1 MIRYIKGDIFASP
14 AQVITN
20 TVNLEGVMGKGIA
33 LEFKKRYPKMFE
45 AYKKRCDSGEFNIGN
60 LLLYREYDKWILL
73 FPTKNEW
80 RRKSQLSY
88 IEKGLQ
94 KFVINWDKLG
104 IDSIAFPAL
113 GCGNGGLDWNEVR
126 PLMEKYLKRLPI
138 NIYIYTDSY
147 FDTDSNTEK
156 LSDIEKMLSGEAG
169 LEGYRL
175 FKHRCLS
182 YIKKNGNVSVD
193 DNRVWSVNDEGELEL
208 DSRPVGEYGLINT
221 WNYVSNVK
229 IVSKDD
235 AMQRNDDLLF
245 PMMGLMKQISYTDRI
260 FVSRDGISYT
270 EKPNAYCYNV
280 A

>member
-73 FPTKNEW
+73 FPTKNQW

-94 KFVINWDKLG
+94 KFSDNWDKLG

-113 GCGNGGLDWNEVR
+113 GCGNGGLDWNEVK
-126 PLMEKYLKRLPI
+126 PLMEKYLKPLPI
-138 NIYIYTDSY
+138 DVLVYTDY
-147 FDTDSNTEK
+147 YKDKEETCDK
-156 LSDIEKMLSGEAG
+156 HSDIEKMLDGEVYLG
-169 LEGYRL
+169 GYQL
-175 FKHRCLS
+175 FKQKI
-182 YIKKNGNVSVD
+182 IKVIENNSVKVD
-193 DNRVWSVNDEGELEL
+193 ENREWSLGDNNMLMLDGHVVAEEELIR
-208 DSRPVGEYGLINT
+208 S
-221 WNYVSNVK
+221 WNYIHDVK
-229 IVSKDD
+229 LISREK
-235 AMQRNDDLLF
+235 ARHRGNDLLY
-245 PMMGLMKQISYTDRI
+245 PLMGLMKKIDYTCRIYVSTDGVTYTD
-260 FVSRDGISYT
+260 
-270 EKPNAYCYNV
+270 EPNAYLYKV